1 MWYSREMK
9 DSKIQFSSN
18 GFKERVIELTL
29 AIPRGKV
36 TTYGT
41 IATLAG
47 IPRGARMVGGILH
60 YAIDELDLPWQ
71 RVVNR
76 IGFVSTK
83 CLEHPRELQ
92 VVLLKQEGVEV
103 SSELVVDLKKYGWF
117 GEEFDGKR
125 ILPKG
130 H

>member
-1 MWYSREMK
+1 MK
-9 DSKIQFSSN
+9 LTNSSSS
-18 GFKERVIELTL
+18 GFKERVI
-29 AIPRGKV
+29 AITKSIPQGKV

-41 IATLAG
+41 IATMAG

-60 YAIDELDLPWQ
+60 YAIDELELPWH

-76 IGFVSTK
+76 VGFVSTK

-92 VVLLKQEGVEV
+92 VVLLKQEGVAV
-103 SSELVVDLKKYGWF
+103 NSDLVVDLDTYGWF
-117 GEEFDGKR
+117 GEMNGRR
-125 ILPKG
+125 ILRSG